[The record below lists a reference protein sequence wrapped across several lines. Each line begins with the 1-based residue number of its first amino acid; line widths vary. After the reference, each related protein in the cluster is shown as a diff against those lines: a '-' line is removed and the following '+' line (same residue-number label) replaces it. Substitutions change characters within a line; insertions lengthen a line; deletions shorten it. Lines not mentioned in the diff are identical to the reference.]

1 MENVSLEIRTG
12 GALTSLEKKQHI
24 NVFELK
30 TAQNAILALTYL
42 HVSLHEI

>member
-1 MENVSLEIRTG
+1 MDVFLGIRTG
-12 GALTSLEKKQHI
+12 GTLTSLEKNQHI

-30 TAQNAILALTYL
+30 AAQNAILALTYL